1 MSLDKAIKY
10 GKEYRKPYTGGKK
23 YFNSCR
29 NRGNCAF
36 CMGNRL
42 HKFRDKHP
50 ETMEEAIEAT
60 TEFHERSC
68 PDCGNNLFMARVK
81 DNRTIYICTYCGL
94 QMWTNEEDSDANSAA
109 G

>member
-10 GKEYRKPYTGGKK
+10 GKEHRKPYTGGKK

-29 NRGNCAF
+29 NHGTCSF

-50 ETMEEAIEAT
+50 MTMEDAVDAM
-60 TEFHERSC
+60 TELHERSC
-68 PDCGNNLFMARVK
+68 PDCGNNLYIVRDDGAGGKV
-81 DNRTIYICTYCGL
+81 YICTCCGMR
-94 QMWTNEEDSDANSAA
+94 QWIDRDSPDSEVTE
-109 G
+109 